1 MNPHVFIVGC
11 PRSGTTLLKRMVDA
25 HPEISITRETHW
37 ITKLLHGEEA
47 ASLTQPATPA
57 LLARLL
63 ADERF
68 QRLKVDPE
76 PLERLVTGDPPASY
90 AELVSAVYDQ
100 YGARK
105 GKPLVGDKT
114 PRYVRDIPVLHEL
127 FPHARFVHLIR
138 DGRDVCSSVLHWK
151 NERGRWTVT
160 SRATWEDEPVMT
172 IALWWEQLVRRG
184 REAGA
189 AHGPGLYHE
198 LKYEALTSAPATECA
213 ALCAFLGVPED
224 DSMLAFHEGRTRDEP
239 GLDSK
244 SAWRPVTA
252 GLRSWR
258 REMTETDLKAF
269 EAVAGDLLDELGY
282 ERGAPDPSPDARRR
296 AASVRAER
304 GRA

>member
-25 HPEISITRETHW
+25 HPEISITHETHW
-37 ITKLLHGEEA
+37 ITKLLKGDAA
-47 ASLTQPATPA
+47 ASLTEPVTPA

-63 ADERF
+63 ADQRF

-90 AELVSAVYDQ
+90 AELVGAVYDQ

-172 IALWWEQLVRRG
+172 IALWWEQRVRLG

-189 AHGPGLYHE
+189 ALGPGLYHE
-198 LKYEALTSAPATECA
+198 LRYEALTSAPAMECA

-224 DSMLAFHEGRTRDEP
+224 DGMLAFHEGRTRDEP
-239 GLDSK
+239 GLDTK

-258 REMTETDLKAF
+258 REMTETDLEAF
-269 EAVAGDLLDELGY
+269 EAVAGDLLTQLGY
-282 ERGAPDPSPDARRR
+282 PRGAPDPSPEAKRR
-296 AASVRAER
+296 AASVRESR
-304 GRA
+304 R